1 MKLKLI
7 IAISVIGAFLA
18 SCGKDNFDEPGSK
31 LEGKLVYNGEA
42 INVSYNDVTMQLWEP
57 GWQTK
62 GEITVSVNQDGTFGA
77 MLFNSTYKL
86 IIPSNQGPFRSKTN
100 TETGSD
106 TILVKLDG
114 SKVMDIEV
122 EPYYMIRT
130 PQFTASGVNVTG
142 TFKVEQI
149 ISGTNAKDIERVNLY
164 VNKTQFVDFRS
175 NVNKTYNQ
183 EEGEVDPSVLDGA
196 LVIVGSTITL
206 NAVIN
211 PIITP
216 TQNYVFARIG
226 LKISGVE
233 DMIFSPVV
241 KVNL

>member
-7 IAISVIGAFLA
+7 IAIGIIGAFLA

-62 GEITVSVNQDGTFGA
+62 GEITVSVNQDGTYGA

-100 TETGSD
+100 AETGSD
-106 TILVKLDG
+106 TILVKLSG

-122 EPYYMIRT
+122 EPYYLIHNS
-130 PQFTASGVNVTG
+130 QFAASGREITG
-142 TFKVEQI
+142 TFKIDQI
-149 ISGTNAKDIERVNLY
+149 ITGTGAKSIERVNLY
-164 VNKTQFVDFRS
+164 INKTQFVDFRS
-175 NVNKTYNQ
+175 NVASAELAGDAITNLS
-183 EEGEVDPSVLDGA
+183 SVSLKATVPD
-196 LVIVGSTITL
+196 IV
-206 NAVIN
+206 
-211 PIITP
+211 P
-216 TQNYVFARIG
+216 TQNYVFCRIG

-241 KVNL
+241 KITL

>member
-7 IAISVIGAFLA
+7 IILGFISSMLA
-18 SCGKDNFDEPGSK
+18 SCGYDNYDEPTSL

-42 INVSYNDVTMQLWEP
+42 INVSYNDVTFQLWEP

-62 GEITVSVNQDGTFGA
+62 AQINVSVDQDGSYSA
-77 MLFNSTYKL
+77 MLFDATYKL

-100 TETGSD
+100 AETGSD
-106 TILVKLDG
+106 TILVKLSG
-114 SKVMDIEV
+114 GKVMDIEV

-130 PQFTASGVNVTG
+130 PQFTVAGREVTG
-142 TFKVEQI
+142 TFNVEKI
-149 ISGTNAKDIERVNLY
+149 ITGANAKNIERVNLY
-164 VNKTQFVDFRS
+164 VNKTQFVDFRA
-175 NVNKTYNQ
+175 NVVSAQ
-183 EEGEVDPSVLDGA
+183 LAGASVTPGTM
-196 LVIVGSTITL
+196 VTL
-206 NAVIN
+206 KATV
-211 PIITP
+211 PAITP

>member
-7 IAISVIGAFLA
+7 IALGVIGSFLA
-18 SCGKDNFDEPGSK
+18 SCQKDNFDEPGSK

-42 INVSYNDVTMQLWEP
+42 INVSYNDVTFQLWEP
-57 GWQTK
+57 GWQKK
-62 GEITVSVNQDGTFGA
+62 GEINVAVDQDGSFSA
-77 MLFNSTYKL
+77 MLFNANYKL
-86 IIPSNQGPFRSKTN
+86 VIPSNQGPFKSKLN

-106 TILVKLDG
+106 TILVKVDG

-122 EPYYMIRT
+122 VPYYMIRT
-130 PQFTASGVNVTG
+130 PQFTVSGRDVTG
-142 TFKVEQI
+142 TFKAEQI
-149 ISGTNAKDIERVNLY
+149 ITGTSAKNIERVNLY

-175 NVNKTYNQ
+175 NVAST
-183 EEGEVDPSVLDGA
+183 ELAGASVTFGTTVSLKA
-196 LVIVGSTITL
+196 TVP
-206 NAVIN
+206 A
-211 PIITP
+211 ITP

-226 LKISGVE
+226 LKIAGIE

>member
-1 MKLKLI
+1 MKLRLI
-7 IAISVIGAFLA
+7 IILGVISSILA
-18 SCGKDNFDEPGSK
+18 SCGYDNYDEPTSL

-42 INVSYNDVTMQLWEP
+42 INVSYNDVTFQLWEP

-62 GEITVSVNQDGTFGA
+62 AQINVSVDQDGSYSA
-77 MLFNSTYKL
+77 MLFDATYKL

-100 TETGSD
+100 AETGSD
-106 TILVKLDG
+106 TILVKLSG
-114 SKVMDIEV
+114 GKVMDIEV

-130 PQFTASGVNVTG
+130 PQFAVAGREVTG
-142 TFKVEQI
+142 TFNVEKI
-149 ISGTNAKDIERVNLY
+149 ITGTNAKNIERVNLY

-175 NVNKTYNQ
+175 NVVSAQ
-183 EEGEVDPSVLDGA
+183 LAGASVTPGTT
-196 LVIVGSTITL
+196 VTL
-206 NAVIN
+206 KATV
-211 PIITP
+211 PAITP

-226 LKISGVE
+226 LKIAGVE

>member
-1 MKLKLI
+1 MKLRLI
-7 IAISVIGAFLA
+7 IALGIIGSFLA
-18 SCGKDNFDEPGSK
+18 SCSKDNYDEPGSK

-42 INVSYNDVTMQLWEP
+42 INVSYNDVTFQLWEP
-57 GWQTK
+57 GWQKK
-62 GEITVSVNQDGTFGA
+62 GEINVAVDQDGSYSA
-77 MLFNSTYKL
+77 MLFNANYKL
-86 IIPSNQGPFRSKTN
+86 VIPSNQGPFKSKLN

-122 EPYYMIRT
+122 VPYYMIRT
-130 PQFTASGVNVTG
+130 PQFTVSGRDVTG
-142 TFKVEQI
+142 TFKAEQI
-149 ISGTNAKDIERVNLY
+149 ITGTSAKNIERVNLY

-175 NVNKTYNQ
+175 NVASAQ
-183 EEGEVDPSVLDGA
+183 LAGASVT
-196 LVIVGSTITL
+196 VGNTITL
-206 NAVIN
+206 KATV
-211 PIITP
+211 PAITP

-226 LKISGVE
+226 LKIQGVE

>member
-1 MKLKLI
+1 MKLRLI
-7 IAISVIGAFLA
+7 IFLGVISSFLA
-18 SCGKDNFDEPGSK
+18 SCGYDNYDEPTSL
-31 LEGKLVYNGEA
+31 LEGKLVYKGEA
-42 INVSYNDVTMQLWEP
+42 INVSYNDVTFQLWEP

-62 GEITVSVNQDGTFGA
+62 AQINVSVDQDGSYSA
-77 MLFNSTYKL
+77 MLFNATYKL

-100 TETGSD
+100 AETGSD

-130 PQFTASGVNVTG
+130 PQFSVAGREVTG
-142 TFKVEQI
+142 TFNVEKI
-149 ISGTNAKDIERVNLY
+149 ITGANAKNIERVNLY
-164 VNKTQFVDFRS
+164 VNKTQFVDFRA
-175 NVNKTYNQ
+175 NVVSAQ
-183 EEGEVDPSVLDGA
+183 LAGSAVAAGGSV
-196 LVIVGSTITL
+196 TL
-206 NAVIN
+206 KATV
-211 PIITP
+211 PAITP

-226 LKISGVE
+226 LKIAGVE

>member
-1 MKLKLI
+1 MKLRLI
-7 IAISVIGAFLA
+7 IILGVISTFLA
-18 SCGKDNFDEPGSK
+18 SCGHDNYDGPGSK

-42 INVSYNDVTMQLWEP
+42 INVSYNDVTFQLWEP

-62 GEITVSVNQDGTFGA
+62 AQINVSVDQDGSYSS
-77 MLFNSTYKL
+77 MLFNATYKL
-86 IIPSNQGPFRSKTN
+86 IIPSNQGPFRSKLN

-106 TILVKLDG
+106 TILVKLG
-114 SKVMDIEV
+114 GNKVLDIEV

-130 PQFTASGVNVTG
+130 PQFTVAGREVTG
-142 TFKVEQI
+142 TFKVEKI
-149 ISGTNAKDIERVNLY
+149 ITGTNARNIERVNLY

-175 NVNKTYNQ
+175 NVVSAQ
-183 EEGEVDPSVLDGA
+183 LAGASVAPGTT
-196 LVIVGSTITL
+196 VTL
-206 NAVIN
+206 KATV
-211 PIITP
+211 PAITP

-226 LKISGVE
+226 LKIQGVE

>member
-1 MKLKLI
+1 MKIRLI
-7 IAISVIGAFLA
+7 IILGVISSFLA
-18 SCGKDNFDEPGSK
+18 SCGYDNYDEPTSL
-31 LEGKLVYNGEA
+31 LEGRLVYNGEA
-42 INVSYNDVTMQLWEP
+42 INVSYNDVTFQLWEP

-62 GEITVSVNQDGTFGA
+62 AQINVSVDQDGSYSA
-77 MLFNSTYKL
+77 MLFNATYKL
-86 IIPSNQGPFRSKTN
+86 VIPSNQGPFRSKTN
-100 TETGSD
+100 AETSSD

-130 PQFTASGVNVTG
+130 PQFTASGVNVAG

-149 ISGTNAKDIERVNLY
+149 ISGTNAKNIERVNLY

-175 NVNKTYNQ
+175 NVNKTYNKD
-183 EEGEVDPSVLDGA
+183 EGEVDPSVLDGA
-196 LVIVGSTITL
+196 LVIAGSTITL
-206 NAVIN
+206 NAVID
-211 PIITP
+211 PVITP

-226 LKISGVE
+226 LKISGIE

>member
-1 MKLKLI
+1 MKIRLI
-7 IAISVIGAFLA
+7 IILGVISSVLA
-18 SCGKDNFDEPGSK
+18 SCGYDNYDEPTSM

-42 INVSYNDVTMQLWEP
+42 INVSYNDVTFQLWEP

-62 GEITVSVNQDGTFGA
+62 AQINVSVDQDGSYSA
-77 MLFNSTYKL
+77 MLFNATYKL

-100 TETGSD
+100 AETSSD

-130 PQFTASGVNVTG
+130 PQFAVAGREVTG
-142 TFKVEQI
+142 TFNVEKI
-149 ISGTNAKDIERVNLY
+149 ITGTNAKNVERVNLY
-164 VNKTQFVDFRS
+164 VNKTQFVDFRA
-175 NVNKTYNQ
+175 NVVSA
-183 EEGEVDPSVLDGA
+183 ELA
-196 LVIVGSTITL
+196 GSAVVSGTTVTL
-206 NAVIN
+206 KATV
-211 PIITP
+211 PAITP

-226 LKISGVE
+226 LKIQGVE